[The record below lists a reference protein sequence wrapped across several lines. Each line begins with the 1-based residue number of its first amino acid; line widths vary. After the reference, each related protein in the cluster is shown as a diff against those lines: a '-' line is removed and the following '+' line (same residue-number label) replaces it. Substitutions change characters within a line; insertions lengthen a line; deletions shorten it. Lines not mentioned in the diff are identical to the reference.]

1 MSDEAQRDAFL
12 RELLDD
18 ARATSAWSRQRE
30 LRLVNRILQR
40 TTREDLGWRGE
51 LRLVGAYVADRL
63 GGSRALRVL
72 AASLLLHLLA
82 GPFFAWWI
90 YRETREPEYTIGY
103 ISAEDHAFSDDEPL
117 EVPPVEPE
125 EVVLDPDE
133 LEPGPAP
140 ERIENAVRL
149 ARFQLCTRRL
159 VVCVPPGEP
168 PSAEIRLLAARSR
181 WIDERAW
188 PSFLDDPQTL
198 ERADLVQAALLTDL
212 LLDRWILSGERAS
225 LTSAAL
231 ERLERELADGGGQ
244 DSLAALALARA
255 RAYGVWRAPRG
266 FDPLACP
273 APFGGAWLERLRGA
287 LDRAGQD
294 PALVELR

>member
-1 MSDEAQRDAFL
+1 MSEAPERDAL
-12 RELLDD
+12 MRELLDD
-18 ARATSAWSRQRE
+18 AHVTSAWSTRRE
-30 LRLVNRILQR
+30 LQLVNRILQR

-51 LRLVGAYVADRL
+51 LRLVSSYFADRL

-103 ISAEDHAFSDDEPL
+103 ISAEDYAFAEDETP
-117 EVPPVEPE
+117 EPVPEELE

-133 LEPGPAP
+133 LDPGPPA

-159 VVCVPPGEP
+159 AVSVPPGEAV
-168 PSAEIRLLAARSR
+168 SAEIRLLAARSR
-181 WIDERAW
+181 WIDERLW

-198 ERADLVQAALLTDL
+198 ERADLVQVALLTDL

-231 ERLERELADGGGQ
+231 ERLERELARGASSE
-244 DSLAALALARA
+244 SLAGVALARA
-255 RAYGVWRAPRG
+255 RAYGLWRAARD

-273 APFGGAWLERLRGA
+273 APLGQEWLELLRDA
-287 LDRAGQD
+287 LDRAGLD
-294 PALVELR
+294 PALVEVR